1 MVMDLLCTA
10 LATTTER
17 YSNFSLLYHA
27 YLHHIVCYRAF
38 TQLGAGL
45 AVGIS
50 GLAAGYAIGVV
61 GDSGV
66 RGTAQQPR

>member
-1 MVMDLLCTA
+1 MKTVIW
-10 LATTTER
+10 
-17 YSNFSLLYHA
+17 
-27 YLHHIVCYRAF
+27 YLIFKDYIVIVYYFRSF

-66 RGTAQQPR
+66 RGTAQQPRYVTSIC